1 MKTAPSTV
9 IDGELKHLG
18 VPSIREAADLVA
30 AAPDRN
36 APVADSHYV
45 GLSLEATSAWTIA
58 SSVIYLALAGAALV
72 FGSGIAGDAPWRAAA
87 LLMVAGFLADL
98 RGLTLVGGIAALDPS
113 TVFAWRLVP
122 VLRYR
127 GGVEGSG

>member
-1 MKTAPSTV
+1 M
-9 IDGELKHLG
+9 
-18 VPSIREAADLVA
+18 
-30 AAPDRN
+30 
-36 APVADSHYV
+36 
-45 GLSLEATSAWTIA
+45 
-58 SSVIYLALAGAALV
+58 IYLALAGAALV